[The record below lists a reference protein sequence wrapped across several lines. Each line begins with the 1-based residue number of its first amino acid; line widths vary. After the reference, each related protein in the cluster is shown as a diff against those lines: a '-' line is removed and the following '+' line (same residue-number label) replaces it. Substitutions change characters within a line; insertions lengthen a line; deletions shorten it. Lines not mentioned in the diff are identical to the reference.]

1 MIAAPTE
8 AVALPFPKTPSE
20 TITVLA
26 HYHRAE
32 IARMAGWRDRIDR
45 TTNWAI
51 TVIAAMLS
59 VSLSTPTAHHGVLL
73 FCMLLVMLLLSIEAR
88 RYRFFDVYRTRVRQL
103 ERHYYAEVFAPG
115 TAPRP
120 GAPDPRTPD
129 PGWTRLLADDLRH
142 PMFHISLREAFGR
155 RLRRN
160 YGWMFAILLLA
171 WVLKITSAR
180 LQEVGGQAGGQAGGP
195 ASVAETTHGI
205 PEILAGAGLGPLPGW
220 LVLAGVAAFYAW
232 LLAAGLRAGRRDP
245 DDGSVHV

>member
-1 MIAAPTE
+1 MISAPTE
-8 AVALPFPKTPSE
+8 AAALPFPKTPAE

-73 FCMLLVMLLLSIEAR
+73 FAMLLVMLLLSIEAR

-103 ERHYYAEVFAPG
+103 ERHYYAEVFAPSRAS
-115 TAPRP
+115 TPSVSDP
-120 GAPDPRTPD
+120 GVSD
-129 PGWTRLLADDLRH
+129 PGWTRLLAEDLRH

-180 LQEVGGQAGGQAGGP
+180 LQETGP
-195 ASVAETTHGI
+195 RASVAETTHGL

-220 LVLAGVAAFYAW
+220 LVLAGVACFYAW

>member
-1 MIAAPTE
+1 MIAPPE
-8 AVALPFPKTPSE
+8 AAALPFPKSPSE

-73 FCMLLVMLLLSIEAR
+73 FAMLLVMLLLGIEAR

-103 ERHYYAEVFAPG
+103 ERHYYAEVFSTGSAS
-115 TAPRP
+115 RP
-120 GAPDPRTPD
+120 GAPD
-129 PGWTRLLADDLRH
+129 PGWTRLLAEDLRH

-180 LQEVGGQAGGQAGGP
+180 LQDAGSQAG
-195 ASVAETTHGI
+195 VAETVHGL

-220 LVLAGVAAFYAW
+220 MVLAGVAAFYAW

>member
-1 MIAAPTE
+1 MIAATPE
-8 AVALPFPKTPSE
+8 ATALPFPKTPSE

-73 FCMLLVMLLLSIEAR
+73 FAMLLVMLLLGIEAR

-115 TAPRP
+115 SVV
-120 GAPDPRTPD
+120 D
-129 PGWTRLLADDLRH
+129 PGWTRMLADDLRH
-142 PMFHISLREAFGR
+142 PVFHVSLREAFGR

-180 LQEVGGQAGGQAGGP
+180 LQETGPQAG
-195 ASVAETTHGI
+195 VAETVHGI

>member
-1 MIAAPTE
+1 MIAATPE
-8 AVALPFPKTPSE
+8 AAALPSPRRRPRPSRSWR
-20 TITVLA
+20 I
-26 HYHRAE
+26 YHRAE

-73 FCMLLVMLLLSIEAR
+73 FAMLLVMLLLGIEAR

-115 TAPRP
+115 ACRSRL
-120 GAPDPRTPD
+120 DPAAR
-129 PGWTRLLADDLRH
+129 RDLRH
-142 PMFHISLREAFGR
+142 PVFHIGLREAFGR

-180 LQEVGGQAGGQAGGP
+180 LQETGTQAG
-195 ASVAETTHGI
+195 VAETVTASRRSWPGR
-205 PEILAGAGLGPLPGW
+205 PRAAAGLAGARG
-220 LVLAGVAAFYAW
+220 VAGVYVW
-232 LLAAGLRAGRRDP
+232 LLAAGLRGGPARPG
-245 DDGSVHV
+245 

>member
-1 MIAAPTE
+1 MIAAPRE
-8 AVALPFPKTPSE
+8 ALALPFPKTPSE

-73 FCMLLVMLLLSIEAR
+73 FAMLLVMLLLGIEAR

-115 TAPRP
+115 PP
-120 GAPDPRTPD
+120 SD
-129 PGWTRLLADDLRH
+129 PGWTRRLAEDLRQ

-180 LQEVGGQAGGQAGGP
+180 LQETGLQ
-195 ASVAETTHGI
+195 ASVGETAHGL

>member
-1 MIAAPTE
+1 MIAATPE
-8 AVALPFPKTPSE
+8 AAALPFPKTPSE

-73 FCMLLVMLLLSIEAR
+73 FAMLLVMLLLGIEAR

-115 TAPRP
+115 SVV
-120 GAPDPRTPD
+120 D
-129 PGWTRLLADDLRH
+129 PGWTRQLAEDLRH
-142 PMFHISLREAFGR
+142 PVFHIGLREAFGR

-180 LQEVGGQAGGQAGGP
+180 LQETGPQAG
-195 ASVAETTHGI
+195 VAETVHGI

-220 LVLAGVAAFYAW
+220 LVLAGVAGFYVW
-232 LLAAGLRAGRRDP
+232 LLAAGLWAGRRDP